1 MEGRIEKLITS
12 HKKWKTERYERATS
26 KSSPIVRVMHKIAVS
41 ILTGFTN
48 YCLNIR
54 NTKVHSLH
62 CDKNDTV
69 VRKCFV
75 GKVFLEISPVSFLM
89 KLQALSVFL

>member
-48 YCLNIR
+48 YCL
-54 NTKVHSLH
+54 TK
-62 CDKNDTV
+62 
-69 VRKCFV
+69 
-75 GKVFLEISPVSFLM
+75 EIPKSI
-89 KLQALSVFL
+89 LSTAIKMIQSSGSVL

>member
-48 YCLNIR
+48 YCL
-54 NTKVHSLH
+54 T
-62 CDKNDTV
+62 
-69 VRKCFV
+69 
-75 GKVFLEISPVSFLM
+75 
-89 KLQALSVFL
+89 